1 MKTKSFYV
9 IPVFILFIFII
20 AAQIQVPAKKHT
32 PPVPDY
38 KPLQEQVAAY
48 LARQSGTYGLFF
60 IDLNSGREFG
70 YNALTPFHAASTFK
84 LPMNLYLYRE
94 VSRGN
99 LNLEERL
106 TFLNRHRE
114 GGTGI
119 LQNNSP
125 GEAYSIAQL
134 ADYSIIYS
142 DNVATN
148 ILLDRLAKNNVK
160 DFMRSLGGQ
169 VVDNERNI
177 TCPYDLALYMRKA
190 LTFSRQPEGK
200 LLLNNLFRTELKDR
214 IPAPLPRDI
223 RVANKIG
230 TWPPTNSYHDV
241 AFIAHPRRPY
251 ILVITSKDTPG
262 YEATLPVIHH
272 ISEMVYEYQ
281 NREASKQPKHAM

>member
-1 MKTKSFYV
+1 MKTKLYYAIS
-9 IPVFILFIFII
+9 VFILLIFI
-20 AAQIQVPAKKHT
+20 AATQIQGPVKKYT
-32 PPVPDY
+32 PPAPDY
-38 KPLQEQVAAY
+38 KPLQEQVVAY
-48 LARQSGTYGLFF
+48 LARQPGTYGLYF

-84 LPMNLYLYRE
+84 LAMNLYLYRE

-99 LNLEERL
+99 LDIEEKL

-134 ADYSIIYS
+134 AGYSIIYS

-148 ILLDRLAKNNVK
+148 ILLDRLDKNNVK

-169 VVDNERNI
+169 VVDDERNI
-177 TCPYDLALYMRKA
+177 TCPYDLALYMHEI

-214 IPAPLPRDI
+214 IPAPLPREI
-223 RVANKIG
+223 KVANKIG

-241 AFIAHPRRPY
+241 AYIAHPRRPY

-262 YEATLPVIHH
+262 YGATLPVIHH

-281 NREASKQPKHAM
+281 NRAAQNQ